1 MPPRTPYSENVL
13 LTEMGQTTFLSLIEQ
28 GARANQAC
36 KLMRVPTRWL
46 TEARRE
52 DPDFDER
59 IVLAQEESVADVL
72 EVLKERA
79 MAGSTRDAEIFLKY
93 TVLDQL
99 QATRARDTRRVEVK
113 TEEVR
118 AEEVRALD
126 PAVIAE
132 IQKVQRLLSL
142 PSSPSQPPAID
153 AEEVEE

>member
-1 MPPRTPYSENVL
+1 MPAPTPYTENIL
-13 LTEMGQTTFLSLIEQ
+13 LTEVGQTTFLSLIEQ

-36 KLMRVPTRWL
+36 KLMQVPTRWL

-59 IVLAQEESVADVL
+59 IILAQEESVADVL

-79 MAGSTRDAEIFLKY
+79 LAGSTRDAEIFLKY

-113 TEEVR
+113 TEER
-118 AEEVRALD
+118 AEEVRTLD
-126 PAVIAE
+126 PAVVAE
-132 IQKVQRLLSL
+132 IQRAQRALAAGRHLL
-142 PSSPSQPPAID
+142 D
-153 AEEVEE
+153 AEVVEE